1 MAISAE
7 AKQRVSTTGRARA
20 PRLTV
25 PFASDEEYDEIGQ
38 KARAEGLSVSQYLR
52 AVALDIELSPNS
64 RVVRELIM
72 FANKI
77 QDRYAPND
85 PVYRREYAEI
95 LIAITEAI
103 GRIAKVS
110 PAA

>member
-1 MAISAE
+1 MPVSDE
-7 AKQRVSTTGRARA
+7 ARLRVSSRARG

-25 PFASDEEYDEIGQ
+25 PFASDEEYDAIGH
-38 KARAEGLSVSQYLR
+38 KAMAEGLAVSQYLR
-52 AVALDIELSPNS
+52 AVALDMELSPNS

-72 FANKI
+72 LANKV

-85 PVYRREYAEI
+85 PLYRREYAEI
-95 LIAITEAI
+95 LIVITDAIA
-103 GRIAKVS
+103 RIAQVA

>member
-1 MAISAE
+1 MPVSDE
-7 AKQRVSTTGRARA
+7 ARLRVSSPARG

-25 PFASDEEYDEIGQ
+25 RFANDAEYDEIGQ
-38 KARAEGLSVSQYLR
+38 KAMAEGLSESQYLR
-52 AVALDIELSPNS
+52 AIALDMELSPNS

-72 FANKI
+72 LANKI

-85 PVYRREYAEI
+85 PLYRREYAEI
-95 LIAITEAI
+95 LIAITDAI
-103 GRIAKVS
+103 ARIHNVV